1 MVGKKA
7 SSTVRDAIWFWLQA
21 IQRYVTVD
29 QLLEEVIQEGLQ
41 RHFQGVKFRE
51 RNAGFQIDRQ
61 MNDDGFNNNVGVDL
75 ETGFVYGG
83 SVNNCG
89 TWMDKMGSCETPMP
103 ESEPRPELI
112 HRRGIYKDSH
122 NASQFWADFQ
132 LRCNFPI
139 DIAVAP
145 EMTTPKNA
153 WVALK
158 NAEEI
163 LLGPL
168 GIKTLDPK
176 DWAYN
181 GNYDNSN
188 NTADSKLAHG
198 FNYHQGPEWL
208 WPVGWL
214 LRAQLA
220 IAPKVGGTEEL
231 ARTMGHVKSLMANH
245 LTHLLTSPWRSL
257 PELTDAEGAFCKDS
271 NPAQSWSTGCL
282 LEVLWEEPG
291 YATILPLNN
300 LPQDP
305 STIPVLCQHEFPTS
319 TYFPLDDNR
328 QHYKLSHESQESSE
342 TFDTAYPT
350 LQQRAPQTSRIVI
363 TTNNVNPSLSYVKE
377 VDVGNTVISYVPR
390 NIVFSEDPDFFD
402 TVHDVVHVKCFQTDI
417 NFSIALLC
425 KPQDISENCL
435 VVWAVDEKVRQN
447 AMWSSPEY
455 LKRKDEK
462 PQISAKVPWS
472 RSKGSNKEQL
482 PNTSSRGPV
491 MMEPLYQ
498 SVRSN
503 PKKYQ
508 GRVPSIVALLSHH
521 AKSHHKTQKSALQ
534 SELPITKVFQEDS
547 SEKDNVVWQQNRF
560 APMSQEIHRAMAR
573 EEEAILD
580 ISNKQKA
587 DFNRGGGY
595 SFSYHLSPSTMPAS
609 PSRPSVLNLPP
620 PPQMPLPPLPEVH
633 DYAEPKP
640 GPSSRGETGL
650 TPPKPSVSWKE
661 FQ

>member
-1 MVGKKA
+1 M
-7 SSTVRDAIWFWLQA
+7 
-21 IQRYVTVD
+21 
-29 QLLEEVIQEGLQ
+29 
-41 RHFQGVKFRE
+41 
-51 RNAGFQIDRQ
+51 
-61 MNDDGFNNNVGVDL
+61 
-75 ETGFVYGG
+75 
-83 SVNNCG
+83 
-89 TWMDKMGSCETPMP
+89 
-103 ESEPRPELI
+103 
-112 HRRGIYKDSH
+112 
-122 NASQFWADFQ
+122 
-132 LRCNFPI
+132 
-139 DIAVAP
+139 
-145 EMTTPKNA
+145 
-153 WVALK
+153 
-158 NAEEI
+158 
-163 LLGPL
+163 
-168 GIKTLDPK
+168 
-176 DWAYN
+176 
-181 GNYDNSN
+181 
-188 NTADSKLAHG
+188 
-198 FNYHQGPEWL
+198 
-208 WPVGWL
+208 
-214 LRAQLA
+214 
-220 IAPKVGGTEEL
+220 
-231 ARTMGHVKSLMANH
+231 
-245 LTHLLTSPWRSL
+245 
-257 PELTDAEGAFCKDS
+257 
-271 NPAQSWSTGCL
+271 
-282 LEVLWEEPG
+282 
-291 YATILPLNN
+291 
-300 LPQDP
+300 
-305 STIPVLCQHEFPTS
+305 LCQHEFPTS

-661 FQ
+661 FQSSTVTKVHKLCQPVAYKAQRLSESVTFLNPYTQKTECETSAEEKGSSQIIVTPHSEKQRRESTSLFLPDDDLVKPKDINQQKLSTVLVLSLFVIALIIFYLVYFL